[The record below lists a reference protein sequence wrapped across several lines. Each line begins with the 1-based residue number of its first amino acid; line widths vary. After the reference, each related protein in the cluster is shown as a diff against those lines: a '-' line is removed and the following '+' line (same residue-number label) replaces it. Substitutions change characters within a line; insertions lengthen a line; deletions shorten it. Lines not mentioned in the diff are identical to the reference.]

1 MIIIFTVLEQISR
14 VLTLDRTYLA
24 TLARAD
30 RRTLSLGG
38 PGAASHNQSLRAF
51 VPQQFYVNLI
61 LSGQLMKFHVA

>member
-38 PGAASHNQSLRAF
+38 PGLRHTTRAY
-51 VPQQFYVNLI
+51 VP
-61 LSGQLMKFHVA
+61 S